1 MRCSWIGGWRYCIF
15 PAYYD
20 IFLLIMGRPTIVH
33 WFFIISTMFFMIFHW
48 LFKLYGT
55 TESYTATLVARNGFQ
70 EKKGVPGE
78 KSGRHSNPIYLVLK
92 PREKIR
98 DDIQWFF
105 IILKMFFI
113 IFQWFFIILKMF
125 FWFSLIFHYFQDV
138 VHFSHWFFIIFKMC
152 FIIAHCFQYF
162 YMFFIIFHWFFSVLK
177 MFFMIFRYLLGRFFA
192 VLHAYS
198 AYLQYMEDTGRSKIE
213 ILEF

>member
-125 FWFSLIFHYFQDV
+125 FWFFIDFSLFSRCCSFFSLIFHYFQDV
-138 VHFSHWFFIIFKMC
+138 FHYCSLFSIFLHVFNYFSLIFQC
-152 FIIAHCFQYF
+152 FKDV
-162 YMFFIIFHWFFSVLK
+162 FHDFSLS
-177 MFFMIFRYLLGRFFA
+177 FG
-192 VLHAYS
+192 
-198 AYLQYMEDTGRSKIE
+198 
-213 ILEF
+213 